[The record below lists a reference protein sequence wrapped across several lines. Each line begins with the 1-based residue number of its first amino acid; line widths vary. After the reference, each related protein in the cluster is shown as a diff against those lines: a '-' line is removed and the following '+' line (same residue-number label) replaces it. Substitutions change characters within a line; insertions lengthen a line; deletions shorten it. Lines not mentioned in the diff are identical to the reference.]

1 MSNPFL
7 HPLLINAVSHESK
20 TKKEEEEKKI
30 IVNDENHLFDEKK
43 LVMGSCSKVS
53 GY

>member
-1 MSNPFL
+1 MFGKLGDAVN
-7 HPLLINAVSHESK
+7 PLLINAVSHESK
-20 TKKEEEEKKI
+20 KKKKI

-53 GY
+53 V